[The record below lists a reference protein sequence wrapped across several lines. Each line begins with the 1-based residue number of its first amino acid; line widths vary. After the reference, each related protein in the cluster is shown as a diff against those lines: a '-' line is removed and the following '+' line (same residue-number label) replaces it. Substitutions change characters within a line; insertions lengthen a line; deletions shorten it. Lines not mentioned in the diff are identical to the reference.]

1 MRTAVVVL
9 AWFLLVGAPQAL
21 AETARVLLGETR
33 VLDGGVDT
41 GRVDPN
47 TFTSTLKF
55 ILGSDPALQVGDI
68 RDGPAGTPVGAYR
81 VTSSLQSLRE
91 SILWTGQMQ
100 RPDAVPGQQTSPDPI
115 QLGPVTL
122 ADDKG
127 LRAGALVEIVGLIK
141 RQVIQG
147 AAAPRRPVAIYTCLK
162 PDASPLAREYA
173 EEFRQYF
180 APQIKIADLIPVS
193 PPPPCLEAIGPLPEN
208 TARVTGRTV
217 QQDSLIVVE
226 PVLEWKDSVIPLPV
240 LRLDVKAGVDAGQ
253 AYVAMLSRATIAAFQ
268 KYPPPVLELLSA
280 FATDS
285 WQQNRARLS
294 AYPYLTIAILQ
305 RRDVSA
311 ESAESRALHFYR
323 LGVAFAEAREL
334 DSAKA
339 SFELSRQLRKDWI
352 DPVRELGTLLFEFQR
367 YDEAKVI
374 LEEALALDKNR
385 EDAKLQEKYAH
396 AAYLLGNKDDA
407 RRELKALLEKFG
419 STASASAW
427 LLSARLAIDDG
438 NLQLAASQ
446 AERAHAL
453 APGDRAVIERL
464 AREIT
469 VAVIEKDAK
478 TRADPRRIS
487 PTSPQEFQPAR
498 NVLDLLEPR
507 SDDSPK
513 LLALKGVVPLLQGL
527 AANGKDP
534 VVRAE
539 ATRNVAAA
547 IGYYRQAAA
556 AESGGDP
563 EHELIQLDLAEALL
577 FAAGLAPDGTAKS
590 TAIEDSAKEARAF
603 LDKGDPRGLGLVSFH
618 PVAQFLIT
626 VGDYLLGRSVDPWSD
641 LQSRIKDGAEA
652 PSLFALVPTGKDSA
666 GKGTSTRVLIA
677 QWSFGP
683 FRDFACDQ
691 LAEPQRGAIVDLLDR
706 LMAKV
711 KMPALER
718 RC

>member
-1 MRTAVVVL
+1 MRTASVLL

-41 GRVDPN
+41 GRVDPK

-55 ILGSDPALQVGDI
+55 ILGSDPTLQVADL
-68 RDGPAGTPVGAYR
+68 RDGPAGTPVDAYR
-81 VTSSLQSLRE
+81 LTSSLQSLRE
-91 SILWTGQMQ
+91 SVLWTGQMR
-100 RPDAVPGQQTSPDPI
+100 RPDSVPGQQTPPDPI

-127 LRAGALVEIVGLIK
+127 LRAGALIEIVGLIK
-141 RQVIQG
+141 RQVTQG
-147 AAAPRRPVAIYTCLK
+147 TAAPRRPVSIYACLR
-162 PDASPLAREYA
+162 PDDSQLAREAA
-173 EEFRQYF
+173 EDFRQYF
-180 APQIKIADLIPVS
+180 AAQIKIVDLIPVS
-193 PPPPCLEAIGPLPEN
+193 SPPCSEAIGPLPEN
-208 TARVTGRTV
+208 TARVTGSIM
-217 QQDSLIVVE
+217 QQDGQIVVE
-226 PVLEWKDSVIPLPV
+226 PVLEWKDSVVPLPL
-240 LRLDVKAGVDAGQ
+240 LRLDAKAGTDAGPS
-253 AYVAMLSRATIAAFQ
+253 YITMLSRATIAAFQ

-280 FATDS
+280 SATDS

-294 AYPYLTIAILQ
+294 AYPYLIAAILQ
-305 RRDVSA
+305 RHDVSA
-311 ESAESRALHFYR
+311 ESAEPRALRFYQI
-323 LGVAFAEAREL
+323 GVAFAEAREL
-334 DSAKA
+334 ESAKA
-339 SFELSRQLRKDWI
+339 SFEVSRQLRKDWI

-367 YDEAKVI
+367 YDEAKAV
-374 LEEALALDKNR
+374 LEEALALDNNR

-407 RRELKALLEKFG
+407 RRELKALLAKFG
-419 STASASAW
+419 STAPASAW

-446 AERAHAL
+446 AKRAHAA

-498 NVLDLLEPR
+498 DVLDLLEPR

-534 VVRAE
+534 VARAE
-539 ATRNVAAA
+539 ASRNVAAA
-547 IGYYRQAAA
+547 VGYYRQAAA
-556 AESGGDP
+556 ADSGGDP

-577 FAAGLAPDGTAKS
+577 VGAGLAPDGTAKS

-603 LDKGDPRGLGLVSFH
+603 LEKGDPRGLGLASFH

-626 VGDYLLGRSVDPWSD
+626 VGDYLLGRSADPWSD

-652 PSLFALVPTGKDSA
+652 PSLFAIIPTGKDSA
-666 GKGTSTRVLIA
+666 GKSTSTRVLIA

-706 LMAKV
+706 LMAKIT
-711 KMPALER
+711 MPALAR